1 MKDVLDLFS
10 GIGGFSVGLEKAGFT
25 TTAFCEID
33 PYAQKVLKKHWPE
46 VPIYDDVRQIT
57 ADRLASDGI
66 NVDVITAGFPCQD
79 ISLAGNQEGLDGER
93 SGLWSECARLLGE
106 IRPRYA
112 IFENVTNLLAGQRG
126 DWFKRV
132 LWDISALGYDAECI
146 PASAVGAHHRRDR
159 VWIVAY
165 PSEGLEGAR
174 KRQWRR
180 RQNPENNSLPDSV
193 EFQGEPGR
201 LNPAW
206 VEWLM
211 GFPNDHT
218 DLDVLGNAVVPKILS
233 LLDIQYAR

>member
-93 SGLWSECARLLGE
+93 SGLWSECARLLG
-106 IRPRYA
+106 RFDPVPSLR
-112 IFENVTNLLAGQRG
+112 TSQTCLL
-126 DWFKRV
+126 
-132 LWDISALGYDAECI
+132 
-146 PASAVGAHHRRDR
+146 
-159 VWIVAY
+159 
-165 PSEGLEGAR
+165 
-174 KRQWRR
+174 
-180 RQNPENNSLPDSV
+180 DS
-193 EFQGEPGR
+193 GR
-201 LNPAW
+201 L
-206 VEWLM
+206 V
-211 GFPNDHT
+211 
-218 DLDVLGNAVVPKILS
+218 
-233 LLDIQYAR
+233 